1 MDADLTQ
8 SLEWKAEWR
17 CWQTGI
23 ELHYL
28 GTTLLR
34 IKEVGNRVGVSP
46 FDYRALRL
54 ACFKIL
60 LGHGLIESFE
70 N

>member
-1 MDADLTQ
+1 MDLTQ

-28 GTTLLR
+28 GTVLLR
-34 IKEVGNRVGVSP
+34 IKEVKEGPVNSP
-46 FDYRALRL
+46 FDYRS
-54 ACFKIL
+54 FK
-60 LGHGLIESFE
+60 
-70 N
+70 

>member
-1 MDADLTQ
+1 MDLTQ

-34 IKEVGNRVGVSP
+34 IKEVLPRVGVSP
-46 FDYRALRL
+46 FDYR
-54 ACFKIL
+54 
-60 LGHGLIESFE
+60 SFRY
-70 N
+70 NKAPYNQINWMNLHFH

>member
-1 MDADLTQ
+1 MDLTQ

-34 IKEVGNRVGVSP
+34 IKEVLPRVGVSP
-46 FDYRALRL
+46 FDYR
-54 ACFKIL
+54 
-60 LGHGLIESFE
+60 SFR
-70 N
+70 